1 AKLNLQAPGAAARN
15 SLFGSHMATIE
26 IGVKV
31 RTAHKFDNT
40 FRDRFTPTGA
50 PILLSAFPSRFSNSD
65 YYSANYKLG
74 PNRSFQDVFA
84 ALNASTFT
92 MTSTAGGNDAN
103 FDQIG
108 RASCRERV

>member
-1 AKLNLQAPGAAARN
+1 
-15 SLFGSHMATIE
+15 MATIE
-26 IGVKV
+26 IGGKF
-31 RTAHKFDNT
+31 RNAHKFDNT

-74 PNRSFQDVFA
+74 PNPSFQDVFA

-103 FDQIG
+103 FDLIEKVKA
-108 RASCRERV
+108 RIWTPIRFRRLPIPPATPRLVS